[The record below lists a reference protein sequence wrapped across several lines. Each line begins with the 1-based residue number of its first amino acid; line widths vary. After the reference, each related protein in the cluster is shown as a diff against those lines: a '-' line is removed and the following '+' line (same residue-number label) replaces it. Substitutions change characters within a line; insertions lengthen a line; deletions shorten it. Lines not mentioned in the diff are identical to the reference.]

1 MSSYAITQ
9 RASQN
14 TSHGSRRLLGLA
26 GLLMLLLMGLFAHTI
41 EQSVQRGE
49 ALREGWKNTQLAAQA
64 AAPQRQ
70 GGAVMG
76 RARVEK

>member
-9 RASQN
+9 RTSQNASQ
-14 TSHGSRRLLGLA
+14 GSSRLLGLA

-41 EQSVQRGE
+41 EQSLQRGE
-49 ALREGWKNTQLAAQA
+49 ALREGWKNAQLAALA

-70 GGAVMG
+70 VGAMVG